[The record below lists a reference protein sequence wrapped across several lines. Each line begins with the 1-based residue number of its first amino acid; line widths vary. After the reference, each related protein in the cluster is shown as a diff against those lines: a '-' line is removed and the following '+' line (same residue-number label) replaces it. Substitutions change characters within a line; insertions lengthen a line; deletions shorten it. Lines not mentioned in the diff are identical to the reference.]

1 MALNSSGTMSMGGS
15 TAGQSINLE
24 LGYSSTATISL
35 NDTAARTLAKI
46 ASGTISLSDFYGK
59 SKELV
64 WSGSMSRT
72 GGSGTQALTANGTSS
87 LQCYFN
93 DILRDTL
100 NYSTS
105 QNSFTGH
112 APSFSSN
119 GFWICG
125 GATVKNNSIWQPT
138 YSYWYYYE
146 PGLYGF
152 DVINFSVATSI
163 EVNTLQSYYMN
174 TSSGFD
180 GSGSATAAPNVIWF
194 SGSSFSGSMQWVG
207 VTTATITGSGNA
219 LVGSNAWI
227 GTLYLS

>member
-24 LGYSSTATISL
+24 LGYSATATISL

-59 SKELV
+59 SKDLV

-72 GGSGTQALTANGTSS
+72 GGAGTQAIYANGTSA
-87 LQCYFN
+87 LQCYFSGYFY
-93 DILRDTL
+93 DTL
-100 NYSTS
+100 EYSTS

-112 APSFSSN
+112 APSFSIN
-119 GFWICG
+119 AFWICG
-125 GATVKNNSIWQPT
+125 GATVSAGSWA
-138 YSYWYYYE
+138 YDYYGHYYYDNE
-146 PGLYGF
+146 WNIDFGL
-152 DVINFSVATSI
+152 VISREI
-163 EVNTLQSYYMN
+163 NTLQAYYAN
-174 TSSGFD
+174 TTGWPGD
-180 GSGSATAAPNVIWF
+180 GRQAQPPNLIWF
-194 SGSSFSGSMQWVG
+194 SGSSFSGTMQWVG

-219 LVGSNAWI
+219 LVGSNAWV